1 MPYLFKGLT
10 LDNLGYIYSYGILL
24 THGRKLPMESK
35 IRIVLAEDHIIVR
48 DGIKALISAEP
59 QFEIVGEVAD
69 GLEAVWI
76 VDKLKP
82 DLILMDLTMP
92 RMNGM
97 EAIGEIK
104 SCSPETKVLIL
115 TVHKIEEYVRASLQA
130 GADGYLLK
138 KSSHGELL
146 NAIHHVIS
154 GEKYLDPG
162 ISGRIIEGYLTE
174 NTTGTDES
182 RWSILTK
189 REREVLK
196 LIAEGYK
203 NLETAQLLCISIHT
217 VETHRDNLMK
227 KLDLHNTA
235 ALTAFAIGQGLT
247 SS

>member
-1 MPYLFKGLT
+1 MNST
-10 LDNLGYIYSYGILL
+10 V
-24 THGRKLPMESK
+24 
-35 IRIVLAEDHIIVR
+35 RIVLAEDHIIVR
-48 DGIKALISAEP
+48 DGVKALISADS
-59 QFEIVGEVAD
+59 QFEIVGEAKD
-69 GLEAVWI
+69 GLEAIRI
-76 VDKLKP
+76 VDELKP

-115 TVHKIEEYVRASLQA
+115 TVHKIEEYVRASLKA

-138 KSSHGELL
+138 KSSQEELI
-146 NAIHHVIS
+146 NAIRHVIS
-154 GEKYLDPG
+154 GEPYLDPG
-162 ISGRIIEGYLTE
+162 ISGRIITGYLTGKS
-174 NTTGTDES
+174 TGADES
-182 RWSILTK
+182 RWSMLTK

-203 NLETAQLLCISIHT
+203 NSEIAQHLCISIHT

-235 ALTAFAIGQGLT
+235 ALTSFAIDQGLI

>member
-1 MPYLFKGLT
+1 
-10 LDNLGYIYSYGILL
+10 
-24 THGRKLPMESK
+24 MESK

-59 QFEIVGEVAD
+59 QFEIVGEVED
-69 GLEAVWI
+69 GLDAIRI

-203 NLETAQLLCISIHT
+203 NSETAQLLCISIHT

>member
-1 MPYLFKGLT
+1 MAM
-10 LDNLGYIYSYGILL
+10 DSNV
-24 THGRKLPMESK
+24 
-35 IRIVLAEDHIIVR
+35 RIVLAEDHIIVR
-48 DGIKALISAEP
+48 DGVKALISAYP
-59 QFEIVGEVAD
+59 QFEIVGEVET
-69 GLEAVWI
+69 GLEAIRI
-76 VDKLKP
+76 VDELKP

-97 EAIGEIK
+97 EAISEIK

-138 KSSHGELL
+138 KSSQEELI
-146 NAIHHVIS
+146 NAIRHVIS
-154 GEKYLDPG
+154 GEPYLDPG
-162 ISGRIIEGYLTE
+162 ISSKIITGYLTGKS
-174 NTTGTDES
+174 TGVNES
-182 RWSILTK
+182 RWSMLTK

-203 NLETAQLLCISIHT
+203 NSEIAQHLCISVHT

-235 ALTAFAIGQGLT
+235 ALTAFAINRGLV
-247 SS
+247 SR